1 VRVSAAIGAVVGAIL
16 LVGGIVV
23 GGYQLGWWLKANNT
37 NRQQHIDRKNYGSQ
51 LAYQTKLESTITDV
65 ASIDVQLDSPN
76 TPASEKAGLQGQR
89 TAIVRQGC
97 SAANLLTDIPSADA
111 ARVSSN
117 C

>member
-23 GGYQLGWWLKANNT
+23 GGYQLGWWLKAN
-37 NRQQHIDRKNYGSQ
+37 NYGSQ

-111 ARVSSN
+111 AWVSSN